1 MSISTRV
8 TFSHIKDVLRNAS
21 KINKPPLG
29 RWSLDNRKHN
39 GLIVDYANEDHC
51 GECSSYRKEKITN
64 SRSKDK
70 ECETLYI
77 QYESMMVNM
86 PE

>member
-51 GECSSYRKEKITN
+51 GE
-64 SRSKDK
+64 
-70 ECETLYI
+70 
-77 QYESMMVNM
+77 
-86 PE
+86 